1 MSDLKYSILETLYM
15 CEFREKPYTD
25 LMNDY
30 LAKHLLNEASL
41 ALKDLS
47 EDDLVI
53 IEKSSNNVKLTKLG
67 RTIYESVKEE
77 RQYQLECKQ
86 RELDAEQRARDSD
99 ALTRRSI
106 RITKIANAIAIG
118 SIIVTILSCTITIF
132 QTFIR

>member
-1 MSDLKYSILETLYM
+1 MSDLKYSILETLYV

-53 IEKSSNNVKLTKLG
+53 IDKSSNNVKLTKLG

-77 RQYQLECKQ
+77 RAQQ
-86 RELDAEQRARDSD
+86 RKCEERERESQRNVSESNRLAKR
-99 ALTRRSI
+99 ANW
-106 RITKIANAIAIG
+106 ITIL
-118 SIIVTILSCTITIF
+118 SIIVTLLSLLFAIGQQF
-132 QTFIR
+132 FFK

>member
-1 MSDLKYSILETLYM
+1 MSDLKYSILETLYV

-53 IEKSSNNVKLTKLG
+53 IDKSSNNVKLTKLG

-77 RQYQLECKQ
+77 RAQQ
-86 RELDAEQRARDSD
+86 RKCEERERESQRNISESNRLAKR
-99 ALTRRSI
+99 ANW
-106 RITKIANAIAIG
+106 ITIL
-118 SIIVTILSCTITIF
+118 SIIVTLLSLLFAIGQQF
-132 QTFIR
+132 FFK